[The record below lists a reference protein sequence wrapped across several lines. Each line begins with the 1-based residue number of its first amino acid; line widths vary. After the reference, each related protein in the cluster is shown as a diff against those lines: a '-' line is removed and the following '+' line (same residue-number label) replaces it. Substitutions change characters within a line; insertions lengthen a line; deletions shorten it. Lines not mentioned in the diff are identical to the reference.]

1 MFIITTLYIV
11 FGKKKKQSLM
21 AVVTQQPF
29 YTVPPVEEVLYN
41 NGPIKIRKMMDT
53 HEDCSFYAHLST
65 EAFTDKIVHATKE
78 SSIPKVI
85 EFTRVTSK
93 GRPQELYDRI
103 FVAEYDG
110 VRAGLCSIA
119 YHGDKEKFPERSS
132 DVVPD
137 FDCCD
142 LCGLLCL
149 DSATTE
155 KNVPVGYCYIECIC
169 VDGKFRGKGIGK
181 VLMDVVETDA
191 KRNHNC
197 KTMYLWVVS
206 TNRALNLYSRQ
217 GYVVTENKT
226 CCLRCM
232 LGVKKASRMDKPL

>member
-1 MFIITTLYIV
+1 
-11 FGKKKKQSLM
+11 M
-21 AVVTQQPF
+21 AVVTQQPLST
-29 YTVPPVEEVLYN
+29 TVEKVQYN
-41 NGPIKIRKMMDT
+41 SGPIKIRNLMDT
-53 HEDCSFYAHLST
+53 QEDCSFYGRLST
-65 EAFTDKIVHATKE
+65 EAFRDKVVHATKE

-85 EFTRVTSK
+85 EYTTMTSR

-110 VRAGLCSIA
+110 VRAGLCSIG
-119 YHGDKEKFPERSS
+119 YHGDKEKFPERAN
-132 DVVPD
+132 DVVPN

-149 DSATTE
+149 DMATAE
-155 KNVPVGYCYIECIC
+155 KNVPVGNCYIEAIC
-169 VDGKFRGKGIGK
+169 VEDKFRGKGIGK

-191 KRNHNC
+191 KNHNC
-197 KTMYLWVVS
+197 KAMYLWVVS

-226 CCLRCM
+226 CCLKCM